1 MHYLDNRQILH
12 IPPSELVIHQKL
24 IEIYGEN
31 ENRPKLEES
40 IKREGIITPLE
51 VSTRTGAKV
60 VLSGKCRVQIALLL
74 GLPTAPVMIGDYASS
89 EEEIDIL
96 FALNLHRE
104 EKTHFQKF
112 VEGKYF
118 ESVLRPQAK
127 ARQIEGASHA
137 RQALLLS
144 NLTKAEDTNNSQE
157 AERINV
163 RAVVAE
169 NLQISTGSYSK
180 GKKVFELI
188 SQLTEEGK
196 LRSASAL
203 QKEFNRSIDA
213 AYKFICYEHRDE
225 VLEGIESG
233 EVSTIRDGLGLVR
246 QGFRNPFKGFEVGQ
260 VYQFQKE
267 PRSGLERSG
276 RVIKI
281 TNEFIEFCFRNFKTN
296 DLETI
301 SLRPQNVD
309 ATLQEEPS
317 MQERERIF
325 RLLQKFGSIYPMRVA
340 LTEMLNFP
348 NLTLLEETIPRK
360 KGGTFLDSRLDLSLS
375 PRNGASLITTNT
387 RGDNTNQQT
396 LVLPHFLRVRPKP
409 HD

>member
-1 MHYLDNRQILH
+1 MRCPDNQQILH
-12 IPPSELVIHQKL
+12 IPPHELVVHQKL
-24 IEIYGEN
+24 IEIYGKN

-40 IKREGIITPLE
+40 IRKEGIITPLE
-51 VSTRTGAKV
+51 VSTRTLVKV
-60 VLSGKCRVQIALLL
+60 VLSGKCRLHIALLI
-74 GLPTAPVMIGDYASS
+74 GLPTVPVTIGNYASS

-112 VEGKYF
+112 VEGQYF

-127 ARQIEGASHA
+127 ARQVEGASYA

-144 NLTKAEDTNNSQE
+144 NLTKADNANNYQE
-157 AERINV
+157 LERINV
-163 RAVVAE
+163 RTIVAD
-169 NLQISTGSYSK
+169 NLRISTGSYSK
-180 GKKVFELI
+180 GKKVFEFI
-188 SQLTEEGK
+188 SQLKEEGK

-213 AYKFICYEHRDE
+213 AYKFICDKCQSE
-225 VLEGIESG
+225 VLKVIESG

-246 QGFRNPFKGFEVGQ
+246 QGLRNPFRGFEVGQ

-267 PRSGLERSG
+267 QRSGLGRFG

-281 TNEFIEFCFRNFKTN
+281 TNEFIEFGFRNFKTN

-301 SLRPQNVD
+301 SLRPQNVN
-309 ATLQEEPS
+309 AILQEEPS
-317 MQERERIF
+317 TQERERILQ
-325 RLLQKFGSIYPMRVA
+325 LLQKFRLIYPVRVA

-348 NLTLLEETIPRK
+348 HLILEEERYLAFLETGQLEEMIEQRK
-360 KGGTFLDSRLDLSLS
+360 IEFNILSKNEL
-375 PRNGASLITTNT
+375 A
-387 RGDNTNQQT
+387 GD
-396 LVLPHFLRVRPKP
+396 FCAA
-409 HD
+409 